1 MLFNVVFGILATGI
15 LFLPFLSNDYAV
27 SLNILAAAGWK
38 LVMLALFYLVV
49 TTYAHSRTKLL
60 VGISLAYAL
69 PRFGLFVGQNVA
81 QLLGVGSTADFVR
94 TTAVAFFLLYLILM
108 VISHERKRAE
118 SQARAADELL
128 GRFAQEQESVRKL
141 RCDALADDHG
151 LTNREKDILY
161 LLAQGR
167 DLAFICETLF
177 LSKNTVKSYQK
188 TIYAKLDVHS
198 KQEIIDLVHGE
209 PDGPRR

>member
-1 MLFNVVFGILATGI
+1 M
-15 LFLPFLSNDYAV
+15 SNDYAV

-108 VISHERKRAE
+108 VIWMVNSH
-118 SQARAADELL
+118 
-128 GRFAQEQESVRKL
+128 
-141 RCDALADDHG
+141 
-151 LTNREKDILY
+151 
-161 LLAQGR
+161 
-167 DLAFICETLF
+167 
-177 LSKNTVKSYQK
+177 
-188 TIYAKLDVHS
+188 
-198 KQEIIDLVHGE
+198 
-209 PDGPRR
+209 

>member
-1 MLFNVVFGILATGI
+1 MSEKSQETLEAAQTAIKDPALLKTVV
-15 LFLPFLSNDYAV
+15 D
-27 SLNILAAAGWK
+27 
-38 LVMLALFYLVV
+38 AL
-49 TTYAHSRTKLL
+49 
-60 VGISLAYAL
+60 
-69 PRFGLFVGQNVA
+69 
-81 QLLGVGSTADFVR
+81 
-94 TTAVAFFLLYLILM
+94 
-108 VISHERKRAE
+108 
-118 SQARAADELL
+118 ADELL

-198 KQEIIDLVHGE
+198 KQEIIDLVHGK